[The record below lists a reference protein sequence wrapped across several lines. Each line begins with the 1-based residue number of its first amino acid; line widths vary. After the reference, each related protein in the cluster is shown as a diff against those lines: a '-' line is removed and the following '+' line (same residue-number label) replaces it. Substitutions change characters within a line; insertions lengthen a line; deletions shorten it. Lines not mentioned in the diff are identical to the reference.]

1 MDEGCVQR
9 IRPRQCMRI
18 RATWRCRIAVLSAA
32 FPRKLTPVPISSR
45 PEAPRPSEPPAG
57 DDLSV
62 MRWTVLALVA
72 LAVLTILPLWV
83 PLVLAAWSAILT
95 RPLNQRVAR
104 LVGGRSRAAG
114 MVTVVLVLA
123 VLTPVVIT
131 ALSLSGSM
139 VDLLTRVQHTEDG
152 AQAMSALLSSESS
165 PAEPVDLA
173 DTRQLFELI
182 RRHGLSA
189 IDTARTLFGAV
200 AAVAVGLFVF
210 VFAFYTFLVDGT
222 RAYRW
227 LLDHSPLSPAHS
239 VRMAAAFEETGRGLF
254 LSLGGTALFQGTA
267 ATLGYL
273 VIGVP
278 QALMLGMLTF
288 VGSFIPLIGT
298 ALVWVPVTTG
308 LLLVDRSGQA
318 IAVLVLGLVVS
329 SLDNFVRPWLSR
341 YGDLQLPTF
350 VIFVAMLG
358 GIAAFGGA
366 GPLLGPLIVRLAV
379 EAMLIWRQEQTRR
392 QGVPDATAA
401 SLLDRQSEL

>member
-1 MDEGCVQR
+1 M
-9 IRPRQCMRI
+9 
-18 RATWRCRIAVLSAA
+18 VL
-32 FPRKLTPVPISSR
+32 
-45 PEAPRPSEPPAG
+45 G
-57 DDLSV
+57 
-62 MRWTVLALVA
+62 LVA
-72 LAVLTILPLWV
+72 LAIVTILPLWV
-83 PLVLAAWSAILT
+83 PVVLAAWSAILT

-114 MVTVVLVLA
+114 VVTVVLVLA

-139 VDLLTRVQHTEDG
+139 VDLLARVQRTEDG
-152 AQAMSALLSSESS
+152 AQAMSALLSSQTGPE
-165 PAEPVDLA
+165 EIDLA
-173 DTRQLFELI
+173 DTRQLFDLI
-182 RRHGLSA
+182 RRHGVSA
-189 IDTARTLFGAV
+189 LDTARTLFGAV

-254 LSLGGTALFQGTA
+254 LSLGGTALFQGSA
-267 ATLGYL
+267 ATIGYL
-273 VIGVP
+273 IIGVP

-308 LLLVDRSGQA
+308 LLLVHRSGQA

-341 YGDLQLPTF
+341 HGDLQLPTF

-358 GIAAFGGA
+358 GIAAFGAA
-366 GPLLGPLIVRLAV
+366 GPLLGPLLMRLAV

-392 QGVPDATAA
+392 RTMLSPSAA
-401 SLLDRQSEL
+401 SMLDTSK